1 MEASILFIRN
11 NHFIKYVVIGI
22 ENVDQLKMIHAILNC
37 QLKISNFPKNIKSNN
52 LELIDPRKWNNV

>member
-1 MEASILFIRN
+1 MFIKN
-11 NHFIKYVVIGI
+11 SHFIKYVVIGI
-22 ENVDQLKMIHAILNC
+22 ENVDQLKMIHTILNR